1 MFLYSGGTLREVLQ
15 LDSPSMLFKF
25 RSKSYM
31 VQVKVVD
38 QQEELYAKGN
48 EQVATGIKT
57 HIFND
62 R

>member
-1 MFLYSGGTLREVLQ
+1 MEGTLREVLQ
-15 LDSPSMLFKF
+15 LDNPSMLFKF

-38 QQEELYAKGN
+38 QQEELYAKEN

-62 R
+62 Q